1 MEKSEGQINTL
12 SGGIF
17 VNWCNIEMIRLC
29 GMWNLYLGLASVHPL
44 AIAAKLVATWA
55 WVQDLLLLHVLHQID
70 HGT

>member
-1 MEKSEGQINTL
+1 MEKVRVRSKL
-12 SGGIF
+12 SSGGIF

-29 GMWNLYLGLASVHPL
+29 GMKSLYSGLASVHPL

-55 WVQDLLLLHVLHQID
+55 WVQDLLLLHVLDQID